1 AESGQKRKEKTRTVG
16 NKIYNLL
23 LVRTY
28 LRKSLGDFLFRFY
41 LLNLVLQKC
50 NKPYINRYVQ
60 GKKNTNAIKN
70 SNRRNN

>member
-1 AESGQKRKEKTRTVG
+1 

-50 NKPYINRYVQ
+50 NKPYIKRYMQ
-60 GKKNTNAIKN
+60 FPTFYENKYPKPRDRK
-70 SNRRNN
+70 